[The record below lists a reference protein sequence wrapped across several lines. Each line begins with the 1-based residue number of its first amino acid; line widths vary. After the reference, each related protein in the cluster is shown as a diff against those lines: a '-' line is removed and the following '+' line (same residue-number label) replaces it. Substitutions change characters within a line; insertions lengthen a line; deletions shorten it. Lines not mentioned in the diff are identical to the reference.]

1 MTILVTGSRGKV
13 GSVLIELLHEA
24 GADVRAASAA
34 PDKLRLPPSVDPVHL
49 ALDDPPTFP
58 AALDSVTSVF
68 LYAEP
73 SHIGTFLDEA
83 VAAGVEHIALLSS
96 SSVLDPGAADNPIA
110 ASHLAVEKAL
120 AASPVAT
127 TVLQPGAFAANAHQW
142 RWALESTGAIDLP
155 YPGSY
160 GDPIHERDIAEAAF
174 ALLTRPEL
182 RGRTYHLTGPESLT
196 FTEQLAILERVVGSP
211 FPFNAVTREA
221 WKAAMAGY
229 MPSVFAD
236 GLLDYWAS
244 TDGSPTPLTRTVEE
258 LTGHPA
264 RTFAEWAAENADA
277 FKTTWLAQAAR

>member
-1 MTILVTGSRGKV
+1 MTVLVTGSRGKV
-13 GSVLIELLHEA
+13 GSALVALLHEA

-34 PDKLRLPPSVDPVHL
+34 PDELSLPTGVEAVHC
-49 ALDDPPTFP
+49 ALDAPATFP

-73 SHIGTFLDEA
+73 SQTGAFLDEA
-83 VAAGVEHIALLSS
+83 AAAGVEHIVLLSS

-110 ASHLAVEKAL
+110 ASHLAVEQAL
-120 AASPVAT
+120 AASPVET
-127 TVLQPGAFAANAHQW
+127 SVLQPGAFAANAFQW
-142 RWALESTGAIDLP
+142 RWALESAGSIDLP

-196 FTEQLAILERVVGSP
+196 FTEQLAILERAVGSP
-211 FPFNAVTREA
+211 FPYTTVTREA

-229 MPSVFAD
+229 MPGAFAD

-244 TDGSPTPLTRTVEE
+244 TDGSPTPLTAAVEE

-264 RTFAEWAAENADA
+264 RSFAAWAAENADA
-277 FKTTWLAQAAR
+277 FKTAWLTRAAR